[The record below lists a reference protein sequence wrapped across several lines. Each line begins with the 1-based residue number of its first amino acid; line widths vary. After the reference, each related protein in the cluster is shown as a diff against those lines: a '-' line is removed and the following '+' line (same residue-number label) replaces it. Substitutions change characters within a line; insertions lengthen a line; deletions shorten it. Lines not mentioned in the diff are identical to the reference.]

1 MKLIGKRI
9 IELLIFLVILSFLSF
24 VLMKLAPG
32 DPVKQMLRVDDVA
45 VSEEQINSL
54 RTELGFN
61 EPVYIQYVK
70 WLKRFFQF
78 DLGSSYMTKEPVIDE
93 LAAKF
98 PA

>member
-70 WLKRFFQF
+70 WLKRFFS
-78 DLGSSYMTKEPVIDE
+78 LI
-93 LAAKF
+93 
-98 PA
+98 

>member
-45 VSEEQINSL
+45 VSEEQMNNL
-54 RTELGFN
+54 RTELGFD
-61 EPVYIQYVK
+61 EPVYIQYIK

-78 DLGSSYMTKEPVIDE
+78 DLGYMRNCISWTRMI
-93 LAAKF
+93 F
-98 PA
+98 

>member
-61 EPVYIQYVK
+61 EPVYIQYGK
-70 WLKRFFQF
+70 WLTRFFS
-78 DLGSSYMTKEPVIDE
+78 LI
-93 LAAKF
+93 
-98 PA
+98 